1 MGKSSEQRELPWR
14 FARSDSRG
22 ALTAALLLSLVLL
35 GLGVG
40 ARNAAA
46 AEIAF
51 PLELVVIDPESK
63 DELPP
68 FIVMFE
74 KGKDQKD
81 RDVRGPLGRLET
93 LRGPSKMFPESN
105 DDPGLPV
112 VLRGLR
118 LHEERDGCGAVLG
131 YSIELLGEFNTVK
144 VAAPMAEVEKLVA
157 GNLASFSLR
166 GAKNYGVYAYESNIR
181 MDLQLVD
188 DELFVQSIDG
198 DFNFREG
205 FTTYTSRTKQL
216 RPPAGKTHLYRGRR
230 GELPKLQSI

>member
-1 MGKSSEQRELPWR
+1 V
-14 FARSDSRG
+14 
-22 ALTAALLLSLVLL
+22 LSLVLSL
-35 GLGVG
+35 GLLAG
-40 ARNAAA
+40 AASA
-46 AEIAF
+46 AEITF
-51 PLELVVIDPESK
+51 PLELVVIDPDSK

-68 FIVMFE
+68 YIVMFE

-118 LHEERDGCGAVLG
+118 LHEERDGCGTLLG

-144 VAAPMAEVEKLVA
+144 VPAPQAEVEKLIA
-157 GNLASFSLR
+157 GKVASFSLR

-181 MDLQLVD
+181 MDLQLVG
-188 DELFVQSIDG
+188 DEFFVRSIDG

-216 RPPAGKTHLYRGRR
+216 RPPAGKAHLYRGRR
-230 GELPKLQSI
+230 GELPKLPSI

>member
-1 MGKSSEQRELPWR
+1 MGNSSKQRELP
-14 FARSDSRG
+14 ARLGRWVRRG
-22 ALTAALLLSLVLL
+22 ALRAALVLSLVLL
-35 GLGVG
+35 GSLFGVG
-40 ARNAAA
+40 NAAA
-46 AEIAF
+46 ADIAF

-81 RDVRGPLGRLET
+81 RDVRGPLGRLEA
-93 LRGPSKMFPESN
+93 LRGPSKMFPECN

-118 LHEERDGCGAVLG
+118 LHEERDACGALVG

-144 VAAPMAEVEKLVA
+144 VAAPRAEVEKLIA
-157 GNLASFSLR
+157 GKAATFSLR
-166 GAKNYGVYAYESNIR
+166 GAKNYGVYAYESNIQ
-181 MDLQLVD
+181 MVLQLVG
-188 DELFVQSIDG
+188 DELYVRSIDG

-205 FTTYTSRTKQL
+205 FTTYTSPTKQL
-216 RPPAGKTHLYRGRR
+216 RPPAGKSHLYRGRR
-230 GELPKLQSI
+230 GELPALPSI